1 MPAAT
6 REGDLTSGHGCFPP
20 TAITSTPA
28 SKTFINNKLASVIGA
43 SVAIH
48 YCGTT
53 THAGRTVTSGSSKVI
68 IEGKEA
74 TRIGDSIN
82 CGDTVGQGSDN
93 VIFG

>member
-28 SKTFINNKLASVIGA
+28 SKTFINNRLASVIGA
-43 SVAIH
+43 LVATH
-48 YCGTT
+48 FCGTT
-53 THAGRTVTSGSSKVI
+53 THAGRTVTSGSGRVI